1 MILPFSITQ
10 ICVVPLVLT
19 FVEDRV
25 SLWGSDVMMRGA
37 FVIPSPLSSN
47 SEAQGL
53 GTRGLWTTASWLG
66 LDPGSPC
73 HGWSP
78 DLDIF
83 PDIAE
88 FQFFLL

>member
-1 MILPFSITQ
+1 M
-10 ICVVPLVLT
+10 VPLVLT

-25 SLWGSDVMMRGA
+25 SLWGSDVMMMA

-66 LDPGSPC
+66 LDQALPAMAG
-73 HGWSP
+73 HLTWTY
-78 DLDIF
+78 
-83 PDIAE
+83 
-88 FQFFLL
+88 FLT